1 MGTGILEAWEAIG
14 GMPGI
19 LIVLLLAR
27 LAWLQRALLRELR
40 DFKAQAKEYRE
51 LNSREHAQLSKEI
64 AEVSKEIAEVS
75 KTVAGL
81 TVTVAE
87 LTVTAAEQSKSITAL
102 SATVADR
109 GKQIAVLSQTVAGL
123 TATVADQSKQITALS
138 ATVGAVQGDVQV
150 LLDRSDRSLGG
161 IVGTGQPAA
170 RYSIARQATP
180 ASREDEEAGDVE

>member
-87 LTVTAAEQSKSITAL
+87 LT
-102 SATVADR
+102 
-109 GKQIAVLSQTVAGL
+109 
-123 TATVADQSKQITALS
+123 ATVADQSKQITALS